1 MATMDENTLIINSPA
16 DLEVEICRYN
26 CHTKEELDEV
36 LWYEYGV
43 MLVLN
48 FKE

>member
-1 MATMDENTLIINSPA
+1 MATTDENTLIINSPA
-16 DLEVEICRYN
+16 DLEAEICRYN

>member
-1 MATMDENTLIINSPA
+1 MATMSDTLIINSPA
-16 DLEVEICRYN
+16 ELEAAMSRYN

-36 LWYEYGV
+36 LWYECGV
-43 MLVLN
+43 ILVLN